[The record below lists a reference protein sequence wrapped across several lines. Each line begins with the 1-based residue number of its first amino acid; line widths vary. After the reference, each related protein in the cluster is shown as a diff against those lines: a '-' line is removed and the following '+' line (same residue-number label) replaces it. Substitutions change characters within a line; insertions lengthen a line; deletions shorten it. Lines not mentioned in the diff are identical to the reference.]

1 MDPCGLCT
9 GAGPG
14 KDTAKK
20 SAEAA
25 VQPAF
30 SAVLEPVF
38 NGCEYR
44 LLTYVPNSSRTAQ
57 AAATNPVRSAMRA
70 AGMA

>member
-1 MDPCGLCT
+1 MEPCGLCT

-30 SAVLEPVF
+30 SAVL
-38 NGCEYR
+38 
-44 LLTYVPNSSRTAQ
+44 TYVPNSSRTAQ
-57 AAATNPVRSAMRA
+57 AAAINPVRSAMRA